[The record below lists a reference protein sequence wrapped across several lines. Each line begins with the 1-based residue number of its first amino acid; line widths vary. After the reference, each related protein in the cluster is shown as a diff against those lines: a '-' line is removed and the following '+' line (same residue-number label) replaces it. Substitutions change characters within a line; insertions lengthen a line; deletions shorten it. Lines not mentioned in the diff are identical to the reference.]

1 MQMSPEETN
10 TFVNLLVGAVT
21 FLLGL
26 FINPKKKN
34 KK

>member
-1 MQMSPEETN
+1 MSPEETN
-10 TFVNLLVGAVT
+10 TFVSLIVGAVT

>member
-10 TFVNLLVGAVT
+10 TVMNLIVGAIT
-21 FLLGL
+21 FVLGL